1 MFEDWLL
8 AIGFP
13 TGDEY
18 GARKAALL
26 RASFGTEGYRIYASL
41 ATNLREDY
49 AAATKRMED
58 HFVQKSSTIFQ
69 RAQFTRRQQRAGETI
84 SQYVAALRE
93 MAVKCEFPAD
103 QLTERV
109 RDQLIA
115 WCYSDR
121 IRERLLQEP
130 ATKSLD
136 EFVNLAVTMERAMAE
151 APALAPVERKPVNRV
166 KTASQGEQRQHQG
179 RSNLCFNCCQTGH
192 YAKSD
197 ACPARDKKCGNCG
210 EVGHFARACRQG
222 SRRRR
227 NGGGAHWRRRRSAS
241 TNRVSE
247 SDDLGDDTD
256 GELTEVRSIR
266 INSISAAQVGRF
278 KLVTCFVDNVPLEL
292 IVDTGAK
299 VSILSKAHYTK
310 HLRNHKLSKPA
321 VSLKSFDGK
330 PISCIGCCTVPVQLG
345 DMLLP
350 SFTFYVT
357 ELGES
362 MMGVDLF
369 DALGG
374 TIEIC
379 SKQVQAISPTV
390 SSSSVQLAQF
400 PNLIKDFG
408 TLKGFVHTPRIDP
421 SVRPVQQKFWH
432 PAISMRD
439 KISAELRRM
448 EGDGIIERV
457 ESSAWTSN
465 IVVARKKDGGVR
477 LCVNLKDVNKALIP
491 ERYPLPTME
500 ELTMKVAGATVFSKI
515 DLKWGYLQLEIS
527 KQARQLTAFVTHEG
541 VFQFVR
547 LPFGLATGP
556 SAFQRVIRK
565 IIDGID
571 GCANILDD
579 ILVWGRTMAEH
590 DERLRRVLQRLDKYN
605 ATVRG
610 DKCVIGVS
618 EVEFNGHRVSASGIL
633 PLSSNIKALV
643 EIPVP
648 TNQKQ
653 LLRFM
658 CTATYYLKFVSE
670 FASMAEP
677 LRRLLKKDIAWSW
690 TPQCQRAFD
699 EIKQAVANPPV
710 LAHFDITADTI
721 VACDASG
728 TALGACLSQ
737 MSTDGHERP
746 VAFASRALSPAERKY
761 SASEREALACI
772 WACEKWNFY
781 LYGRKFTL
789 VTDHQALKTLLTA
802 GGAGHRPLRL
812 HRWNDRLQQYNF
824 DVLYRPGKQNFAADC
839 LSRYNEAEEASTN
852 QVDSVETS
860 DDAVEIDTVFGSTSY
875 PVVDLTELSAESNRD
890 EHLPLIRQYVI
901 DGWPADKK
909 AVPADLQPYYAVR
922 DDLSTFAD
930 GCVSRGTR
938 AVIPVTLRARMLEL
952 AHEGHPGVVRMKQR
966 CRENIWW
973 PGIDK
978 DIEHYVRECTACVI
992 SGKSIRPTPLP
1003 AKRIPSPSGPW
1014 RKVAI
1019 DIAGEFKAAPHHQRF
1034 LIVAID
1040 CYSKW
1045 PEVRCTGN
1053 ITSAAVIDF
1062 LSDLFCRFGTIEELV
1077 SDNGPQFISDE
1088 LQQFL
1093 SAHGV
1098 RHSKA
1103 ALYNPQANG
1112 EVERFNRVL
1121 KEGLKAA
1128 LADGKTFQ
1136 QGVRQTLASY
1146 RSTPQS
1152 TTGVSPAKLMYS
1164 FEMRTQLSLLS
1175 NNTTQKV
1182 QFNDNTKR
1190 QVRFSLK
1197 EVKASR
1203 SSRVAKTVDIRPG
1216 DSVRIRIPV
1225 RSHKLSPDYSE
1236 PLRVRKANETTVW
1249 LENGQR
1255 WSRRRCIKHQPAMR
1269 QPVPAQSPVQ
1279 PHPTDVEADD
1289 DDEGPVITFPANRMP
1304 RRSSRQH
1311 RQRDLGPVIR
1321 F

>member
-136 EFVNLAVTMERAMAE
+136 EFVNLAVTIERAMAE
-151 APALAPVERKPVNRV
+151 APALAPVDRRPVNRV
-166 KTASQGEQRQHQG
+166 KTATQRDQQQREG
-179 RSNLCFNCCQTGH
+179 RSKSCFNCGQTGH
-192 YAKSD
+192 FAKSD

-210 EVGHFARACRQG
+210 ATGHFARACRQG

-227 NGGGAHWRRRRSAS
+227 GGSHSRQRRSAS

-247 SDDLGDDTD
+247 SDDLGDDMD

-266 INSISAAQVGRF
+266 INSVTAAQVGRF

-299 VSILSKAHYTK
+299 VSIISKAHYSK
-310 HLRNHKLSKPA
+310 HLRNHKLSKPTL
-321 VSLKSFDGK
+321 SLKNFDGK

-345 DMLLP
+345 DKLLP

-357 ELGES
+357 EFGES

-374 TIEIC
+374 TVKIC
-379 SKQVQAISPTV
+379 CKQVQAISPTV
-390 SSSSVQLAQF
+390 SNSSVQLAQF
-400 PNLIKDFG
+400 PNLTKEFG
-408 TLKGFVHTPRIDP
+408 TLKAFVHNPQIDP

-432 PAISMRD
+432 PAISLRD
-439 KISAELRRM
+439 EISAELRRM
-448 EGDGIIERV
+448 EGDGIIERI

-541 VFQFVR
+541 VFQFIR

-565 IIDGID
+565 IIDGIE

-579 ILVWGRTMAEH
+579 ILVWGRTTAEH
-590 DERLRRVLQRLDKYN
+590 DERLRRVLQQLDKYN
-605 ATVRG
+605 ATVRA
-610 DKCVIGVS
+610 DKCVIGMP

-633 PLSSNIKALV
+633 PLTSNVKALM

-648 TNQKQ
+648 KNQKQ

-658 CTATYYLKFVSE
+658 CTATYYLKFVSG
-670 FASMAEP
+670 FASMADP
-677 LRRLLKKDIAWSW
+677 LRRLLKKDVEWSW
-690 TPQCQRAFD
+690 TPQCQSAFD

-710 LAHFDITADTI
+710 LAHFDISADTI

-737 MSTDGHERP
+737 VAADGHERP

-789 VTDHQALKTLLTA
+789 VTDHQALKTLLTS
-802 GGAGHRPLRL
+802 GGTGHRPLRL

-824 DVLYRPGKQNFAADC
+824 EVLYRPGKQNFAADC
-839 LSRYNEAEEASTN
+839 LSRYNEAEATSTN
-852 QVDSVETS
+852 EADPVETS
-860 DDAVEIDTVFGSTSY
+860 DDSVEIDTVFGSTSS
-875 PVVDLTELSAESNRD
+875 PVVDLIELSTETNLD
-890 EHLPLIRQYVI
+890 EHLVLVRQYVI
-901 DGWPADKK
+901 DGWPDKK
-909 AVPADLQPYYAVR
+909 AVPAELQPYYAVR
-922 DDLSTFAD
+922 DELSTFAD

-938 AVIPVTLRARMLEL
+938 AVIPVMLRARMLEL
-952 AHEGHPGVVRMKQR
+952 AHEGHPGIVRMKQC

-978 DIEHYVRECTACVI
+978 DVEHQVRECTACVL
-992 SGKSIRPTPLP
+992 SGKSIRPVPLP
-1003 AKRIPSPSGPW
+1003 AKQIPLPSGPW

-1019 DIAGEFKAAPHHQRF
+1019 DIAGEFRAAPHHQRF

-1062 LSDLFCRFGTIEELV
+1062 LSDLFCRFGTVEELV

-1098 RHSKA
+1098 RHSKT

-1146 RSTPQS
+1146 RSLPQS
-1152 TTGVSPAKLMYS
+1152 TTGVSPAKLMYN

-1175 NNTTQKV
+1175 NDSTQKSL
-1182 QFNDNTKR
+1182 DDDSTKR
-1190 QVRFSLK
+1190 QVRFKSK
-1197 EVKASR
+1197 EAKPSK
-1203 SSRVAKTVDIRPG
+1203 SSRVTKPADLRPG
-1216 DSVRIRIPV
+1216 DYVRVRLPV
-1225 RSHKLSPDYSE
+1225 RSHKLSSEYSE
-1236 PLRVRKANETTVW
+1236 PLRVHKANETTVW
-1249 LENGQR
+1249 LDNGQR
-1255 WSRRRCIKHQPAMR
+1255 WSRRRCIKHQPAIR
-1269 QPVPAQSPVQ
+1269 QQMPAQSPVQ

-1289 DDEGPVITFPANRMP
+1289 DDQPVITFPSNWML

-1311 RQRDLGPVIR
+1311 RQRDLGPVVR